1 MNAAAPR
8 GRAARV
14 GIVSRSRYLAADEK
28 IVLEVRRHVVILAG
42 PLAAAIAAILVA
54 GMIGW
59 ATSPSSGSDA
69 VDRVAGLIALAFAA
83 HFGWRTW
90 QWHVDRIVVTDQ
102 RIFEVS
108 GVLTRKVASMP
119 LTRVT
124 DMTYRRSLLGRIL
137 GYGDIIVESAGQDQ
151 ALSHIE
157 RLPHPDDFYRT
168 ITSLVTA
175 GIPSLLPE
183 GDTEI
188 RLPDDEDTGPLPRV
202 IV

>member
-1 MNAAAPR
+1 
-8 GRAARV
+8 
-14 GIVSRSRYLAADEK
+14 VSRNRYLAADER
-28 IVLEVRRHVVILAG
+28 IMLEVHRHWSVLLG
-42 PLAAAIAAILVA
+42 PSLAAFGAVVGAAT
-54 GMIGW
+54 IGW
-59 ATSPSSGSDA
+59 ITSPSSGTDLIDRILGA
-69 VDRVAGLIALAFAA
+69 VALFFLARA
-83 HFGWRTW
+83 GWRAW
-90 QWHVDRIVVTDQ
+90 QWYVDRIVVTDQ

-137 GYGDIIVESAGQDQ
+137 GYGDLIVESAGQDQ
-151 ALSHIE
+151 ALSRIE

-168 ITSLVTA
+168 ITSLITA

-183 GDTEI
+183 GEDHVV
-188 RLPDDEDTGPLPRV
+188 LPDDEDTGPLPRV

>member
-1 MNAAAPR
+1 
-8 GRAARV
+8 V
-14 GIVSRSRYLAADEK
+14 TRSRYLAADETN
-28 IVLEVRRHVVILAG
+28 VLEVRRHIVILVR
-42 PLAAAIAAILVA
+42 PLVAALIAIVVA

-59 ATSPSSGSDA
+59 ATSPSSGSET
-69 VDRVAGLIALAFAA
+69 VDLVAGLIALAFAA
-83 HFGWRTW
+83 RLGWRTW

-108 GVLTRKVASMP
+108 GILTRKVASMP

-124 DMTYRRSLLGRIL
+124 DMTYRRSLLGRL
-137 GYGDIIVESAGQDQ
+137 HGYGDIIVESAGQDQ

-157 RLPHPDDFYRT
+157 CLPHPDDFYRT

-183 GDTEI
+183 GETEI
-188 RLPDDEDTGPLPRV
+188 HLPDDEDTGPLPRV

>member
-1 MNAAAPR
+1 M
-8 GRAARV
+8 G
-14 GIVSRSRYLAADEK
+14 RSRYLAADER
-28 IVLEVRRHVVILAG
+28 IVLEVRRHPIVLAHPFFLAVATIVLAG
-42 PLAAAIAAILVA
+42 
-54 GMIGW
+54 GIGW
-59 ATSPSSGSDA
+59 VTSPSTGSDRFDL
-69 VDRVAGLIALAFAA
+69 VLGLVALFFAA
-83 HFGWRTW
+83 RLGWASW
-90 QWHVDRIVVTDQ
+90 QWYVDRIVVTDQ

-124 DMTYRRSLLGRIL
+124 DMTYRRSLLGRLL
-137 GYGDIIVESAGQDQ
+137 GYGDLIVESAGQDQ
-151 ALSHIE
+151 ALSRIE

-183 GDTEI
+183 GEDQLW
-188 RLPDDEDTGPLPRV
+188 RPDQEDTGPLPRV

>member
-1 MNAAAPR
+1 M
-8 GRAARV
+8 
-14 GIVSRSRYLAADEK
+14 I
-28 IVLEVRRHVVILAG
+28 AG
-42 PLAAAIAAILVA
+42 T
-54 GMIGW
+54 IGW
-59 ATSPSSGSDA
+59 ITSPSSGSELI
-69 VDRVAGLIALAFAA
+69 DRTLGVIALFFVARA
-83 HFGWRTW
+83 GWRAW
-90 QWHVDRIVVTDQ
+90 QWSVDRIVVTDQ

-137 GYGDIIVESAGQDQ
+137 GYGDLIVESAGQDQ
-151 ALSHIE
+151 ALSRIE

-168 ITSLVTA
+168 ITSLITA

-183 GDTEI
+183 GEDHLI
-188 RLPDDEDTGPLPRV
+188 LPGDEDTGPLPRV

>member
-1 MNAAAPR
+1 MNAAAPG

-14 GIVSRSRYLAADEK
+14 GHVSRSRYLAADEK
-28 IVLEVRRHVVILAG
+28 IILEVRRHIVVLAG
-42 PLAAAIAAILVA
+42 PLAAALAAVFVA

-59 ATSPSSGSDA
+59 ATSPTSGSDT
-69 VDRVAGLIALAFAA
+69 VDLVAGLIALAFAA
-83 HFGWRTW
+83 RLGWRTW

-183 GDTEI
+183 DDTI
-188 RLPDDEDTGPLPRV
+188 RLPDDEDTGPLPRI

>member
-1 MNAAAPR
+1 
-8 GRAARV
+8 
-14 GIVSRSRYLAADEK
+14 VSRSRYLASDER
-28 IVLEVRRHVVILAG
+28 IMLEVRRHWSALLTPSLIAV
-42 PLAAAIAAILVA
+42 AAVAVAAT
-54 GMIGW
+54 IGW
-59 ATSPSSGSDA
+59 ITSPSSGTELI
-69 VDRVAGLIALAFAA
+69 DRVLGAVALFFLARL
-83 HFGWRTW
+83 GWDVW
-90 QWHVDRIVVTDQ
+90 QWYVDRIVVTDQ

-124 DMTYRRSLLGRIL
+124 DMTYQRSLLGRIL
-137 GYGDIIVESAGQDQ
+137 GYGDLIVESAGQDQ
-151 ALSHIE
+151 ALSRIE

-183 GDTEI
+183 DEDR
-188 RLPDDEDTGPLPRV
+188 RLIVPGEEDTGPLPRV

>member
-1 MNAAAPR
+1 
-8 GRAARV
+8 
-14 GIVSRSRYLAADEK
+14 VSRSRYLAADERP
-28 IVLEVRRHVVILAG
+28 VLEVRRHMSILFR
-42 PLAAAIAAILVA
+42 PLLIALVA
-54 GMIGW
+54 VFVAGSIGW
-59 ATSPSSGSDA
+59 VTSPSEGSDRIDL
-69 VDRVAGLIALAFAA
+69 VLGLMALFFAA
-83 HFGWRTW
+83 RLGWRAW
-90 QWHVDRIVVTDQ
+90 QWHADRIVVTDQ

-124 DMTYRRSLLGRIL
+124 DMTYRRSLLGRVL
-137 GYGDIIVESAGQDQ
+137 GYGDLIVESAGQDQ
-151 ALSHIE
+151 ALSRIE

-183 GDTEI
+183 GEDAL

>member
-1 MNAAAPR
+1 MP
-8 GRAARV
+8 GT
-14 GIVSRSRYLAADEK
+14 RYLAADER
-28 IVLEVRRHVVILAG
+28 IVTDVRRHVIVLLRPFMITVLALFLAG
-42 PLAAAIAAILVA
+42 S
-54 GMIGW
+54 IGW
-59 ATSPSSGSDA
+59 VTGAGSGGDTIDL
-69 VDRVAGLIALAFAA
+69 VVGLIALAAA
-83 HFGWRTW
+83 ASFGLKAW
-90 QWHVDRIVVTDQ
+90 QWWSDRIVVTDQ

-137 GYGDIIVESAGQDQ
+137 GYGDLIVESAGQDQ
-151 ALSHIE
+151 ALSRIE

-183 GDTEI
+183 DEGQMFDGDVYWGDE
-188 RLPDDEDTGPLPRV
+188 EDTGPLPRV
-202 IV
+202 VV

>member
-1 MNAAAPR
+1 
-8 GRAARV
+8 
-14 GIVSRSRYLAADEK
+14 VSRSRYLSADEK
-28 IVLEVRRHVVILAG
+28 IILEVRRHFIVIVRPL
-42 PLAAAIAAILVA
+42 LAALAAIFVA

-59 ATSPSSGSDA
+59 ATSPRSGSETIDL
-69 VDRVAGLIALAFAA
+69 VAGLIALAFAA
-83 HFGWRTW
+83 RLGWRIW
-90 QWHVDRIVVTDQ
+90 QWYVDRIVVTDQ

-124 DMTYRRSLLGRIL
+124 DMTYRRSLLGRVL
-137 GYGDIIVESAGQDQ
+137 GYGDLIVESAGQDQ

-157 RLPHPDDFYRT
+157 RLPRPDDFYRT

-183 GDTEI
+183 GDTEV